1 MGQYQQWLHY
11 RDVEQL
17 LRAQLEELVEEF
29 AQLRHREQLLRQMLH
44 PIDAQEQSALENA
57 SLILQPNNEILH
69 TLAIG
74 LNGHTNHTHHID
86 TDFASATGE
95 NGTTE
100 VISHGTCEKASAPSV
115 QEDKPMAAI
124 SRALFAQSSL
134 PPAEDEYLPDSV
146 ASPDSSHPPL
156 NRYAALPPIPRT
168 PRSEP
173 MLLPEDMGAFI
184 DQHTQTEPRMALPW
198 WLRNA
203 ALQNANGPIDPESM
217 RTNRLIQRWIE
228 RWGRQPDAQELAG
241 ENRENEENEESGQ
254 NRENGEGTSL

>member
-11 RDVEQL
+11 RDVERL

-29 AQLRHREQLLRQMLH
+29 AQLHHREQLLQQMLH
-44 PIDAQEQSALENA
+44 PTDGQEQAALENA
-57 SLILQPNNEILH
+57 SSILQPNNEILH
-69 TLAIG
+69 ALAIG
-74 LNGHTNHTHHID
+74 LNGQTNHAHH
-86 TDFASATGE
+86 TDPAPATGG
-95 NGTTE
+95 NGTIE
-100 VISHGTCEKASAPSV
+100 VVSHGTWEQASAQST
-115 QEDKPMAAI
+115 QEDKPVAAI

-146 ASPDSSHPPL
+146 ASPDSSQPPL

-168 PRSEP
+168 PRSES

-203 ALQNANGPIDPESM
+203 ALQNANGPIDQESM

-228 RWGRQPDAQELAG
+228 RWGRQPDAQELPGKNG
-241 ENRENEENEESGQ
+241 ENGENEEIGQ
-254 NRENGEGTSL
+254 NKEDGEGTSL